1 MTEDQLSDTLQST
14 LSNVDNPRF
23 VHLHVHSEYSVVDG
37 TIKVKDL
44 INSVEQDNQPAVAL
58 TDQSN
63 LYALVKFYSSTI
75 DAGVKPII
83 GADVLLEED
92 DGSQVHRVVL
102 LCQNS
107 QGYLSLSH
115 LISKGF
121 LSNQQLVNNQQ
132 VPLIKRDWLAK
143 HNHGLIALSGGRE
156 GDLGKALLSQN
167 HDLVAQRTQ
176 WWQAYFPDRFYLEL
190 IRTGRENE
198 EVYIQLAIALA
209 QQQALP
215 VVATNDVRFK
225 HAEDFEAHEV
235 RTCIHDG
242 YILIDQNRPKRF
254 SEQQYLRTSQEMCE
268 LFADIPD
275 AITNT
280 VEIAKRCSLDLTLG
294 TYFLPDFPIPEGMTM
309 DEFFVQE
316 SHKGLDE
323 RLAFLFGNETLE
335 VQSLKRTEYYDRIK
349 FELDIILQMGF
360 PGYFLIVA
368 DFIQWAKNHQI
379 PVGPGR
385 GSGAGSLVAYAL
397 KITDL
402 DPIKYDLLFERF
414 LNPERV
420 SMPDFDV
427 DFCMDRRD
435 EVIDYVAEH
444 YGRDHVSQ
452 IVTYGTMAAKA
463 VVRDVGRVLGMGY
476 GAVDSIAK
484 LIPNELGIKLSKALD
499 QEEDLQKR
507 QESDEDAA
515 QLLELALKL
524 EGTVRN
530 TGKHAGGVVI
540 GPKPLDHFCPV
551 QSEAD
556 GSSVVTQLD
565 KNDVETAGLVKF
577 DFLGLRTLTIID
589 WALQTINAGKS
600 VGDEGFLDIARIPL
614 ADEKTF
620 DLIKTGRTT
629 GIFQLESS
637 GMQNLIVKLRPDC
650 FEDIIALVA
659 LFRPGPLESGMV
671 DNFINRKHGR
681 EKVSYP
687 DPQFQHESLEPI
699 LEPTYGVILYQEQ
712 VMQIAQVLAGYTLGG
727 ADLLRR
733 AMGKK
738 KPEEMA
744 KQRSVFKAGA
754 ESIGVDGD
762 LAMKI
767 FDLVEKFAGYGF
779 NKSHS
784 AAYALVSY
792 QAAWLKTH
800 YPAEFMAAQI
810 SSDMD
815 NTEKVVHMI
824 NECASMGIEVLS
836 PNINSGQI
844 HFKPAGKES
853 IDYGLGAIKGVG
865 EAALEGVISER
876 TRNGIFNDLFDFTL
890 RVGKKL
896 NRRVIEALVRAG
908 ALDCLADNRNAM
920 LQSIPM
926 ALKQAEQQLK
936 NDALG
941 QTDLFGET
949 LSIEHEGD
957 TQLIQVAD
965 LPQKQRLAFEKETLG
980 LYMTGHPID
989 VYEKELQQ
997 LVQKRIIELKP
1008 DKWDKVWVAG
1018 LVMTIRA
1025 KVTKSGAKMG
1035 FITLDDKTARVDVVC
1050 RPAVYEAIV
1059 DDIHQDTVAMV
1070 FGKVAE
1076 DTFNGGIKVD
1086 AEQIVTLAE
1095 ARLER
1100 ARALKLF
1107 MNSAEL
1113 CEQKI
1118 EQVSQT
1124 LQQFVSE
1131 RGLPL
1136 VVDFANHQGRV
1147 QLKSDALFIP
1157 EDALLE
1163 TLDAQGFRP
1172 EVVLN

>member
-1 MTEDQLSDTLQST
+1 MSSPVRPQ
-14 LSNVDNPRF
+14 F
-23 VHLHVHSEYSVVDG
+23 VHLHLHSEYSVVDSTLG
-37 TIKVKDL
+37 VKQ
-44 INSVEQDNQPAVAL
+44 IVSQVESFEQPAVAL

-63 LYALVKFYSSTI
+63 LYALVKFYTAAMAS
-75 DAGVKPII
+75 GLKPIV
-83 GADVLLEED
+83 GADIWLQEED
-92 DGSQVHRVVL
+92 GSEVFRLVL
-102 LCQNS
+102 LCQNA
-107 QGYLSLSH
+107 QGYLNLSQ

-121 LSNQQLVNNQQ
+121 LTNQQ
-132 VPLIKRDWLAK
+132 VYQSQQVPMIKRSWLAQ
-143 HNHGLIALSGGRE
+143 HCAGLIALSAGRE
-156 GDLGKALLSQN
+156 GDVGVALLKQN
-167 HDLVAQRTQ
+167 ASLVEQRVQ
-176 WWQAYFPDRFYLEL
+176 WWQEYFPNRFYIEL

-198 EVYIQLAIALA
+198 EPYIQLALALA
-209 QQQALP
+209 EQHSLP
-215 VVATNDVRFK
+215 VVATNDVRFMK
-225 HAEDFEAHEV
+225 PEDFEAHEV

-254 SEQQYLRTSQEMCE
+254 SEQQYLRSSAEMCE
-268 LFADIPD
+268 LFADIPE
-275 AITNT
+275 ALQNS

-294 TYFLPDFPIPEGMTM
+294 TYFLPDFPIPDGMTM

-323 RLAFLFGNETLE
+323 RLEFLFAQETAD
-335 VQSLKRTEYYDRIK
+335 VQARKRQEYYERIK

-435 EVIDYVAEH
+435 EVIDYVAQH

-452 IVTYGTMAAKA
+452 IVTFGTMAAKA

-484 LIPNELGIKLSKALD
+484 LIPNELGIKLKDAV
-499 QEEDLQKR
+499 QEEDMVARRKA
-507 QESDEDAA
+507 DDDAD
-515 QLLELALKL
+515 QLLKLALKL

-551 QSEAD
+551 QSEVD

-589 WALQTINAGKS
+589 WALHSINGNKTPD
-600 VGDEGFLDIARIPL
+600 DEGFLDIARIPL
-614 ADEKTF
+614 DDAQTF
-620 DLIKTGRTT
+620 ELIKTGKTT

-712 VMQIAQVLAGYTLGG
+712 VMQIAQVLAGYSLGG

-744 KQRSVFKAGA
+744 KQRSIFKEGA
-754 ESIGVDGD
+754 EGIGVDGE

-824 NECASMGIEVLS
+824 NECYAMGLEVLP
-836 PNINSGQI
+836 PNVNFGEIQ
-844 HFKPAGKES
+844 FKPAGEKA
-853 IDYGLGAIKGVG
+853 IYYGLGAIKGVG
-865 EAALEGVISER
+865 ESALEGLIVER
-876 TRNGIFNDLFDFTL
+876 EQHGVFKDLFDFAL

-896 NRRVIEALVRAG
+896 NKRVIEALVRCG
-908 ALDCLADNRNAM
+908 ALDCLHDNRNAM
-920 LQSIPM
+920 LQSVPM

-936 NDALG
+936 NDSLG
-941 QTDLFGET
+941 QTDLFGDQ
-949 LSIEHEGD
+949 LSVDHDGD
-957 TQLIQVAD
+957 NKLLDVAD
-965 LPQKQRLAFEKETLG
+965 LPQKQRLTFEKETLG

-989 VYEKELQQ
+989 IYEAELRQ
-997 LVQKRIIELKP
+997 LVSKKIIQLRP
-1008 DKWDKVWVAG
+1008 DKWEKTWVAG
-1018 LVMTIRA
+1018 LVMAMRA

-1035 FITLDDKTARVDVVC
+1035 FLTLDDKSARVEVVC
-1050 RPAVYEAIV
+1050 RPTIFETVLESIQADMVVMVY
-1059 DDIHQDTVAMV
+1059 
-1070 FGKVAE
+1070 GKVAE

-1086 AEQIVTLAE
+1086 AEQIVSLAE
-1095 ARLER
+1095 ARVER
-1100 ARALKLF
+1100 ARALKLY
-1107 MNSAEL
+1107 MKSQSLNT
-1113 CEQKI
+1113 EQI
-1118 EQVSQT
+1118 
-1124 LQQFVSE
+1124 QQIQSLLSHYATE
-1131 RGLPL
+1131 RGLP
-1136 VVDFANHQGRV
+1136 VVIEFANEYGRV
-1147 QLKSDALFIP
+1147 QLKSQQQYLP
-1157 EDALLE
+1157 EDDLIEGLSV
-1163 TLDAQGFRP
+1163 QGFLP
-1172 EVVLN
+1172 EVVLNT

>member
-1 MTEDQLSDTLQST
+1 MTTP
-14 LSNVDNPRF
+14 SNSAF

-37 TIKVKDL
+37 TLRVKDL
-44 INSVEQDNQPAVAL
+44 ISKVANFEQPAVAL

-63 LYALVKFYSSTI
+63 LYALVKFYSGAMG
-75 DAGVKPII
+75 AGLKPVVGSEIW
-83 GADVLLEED
+83 LEDEQT
-92 DGSQVHRVVL
+92 SEVFRIVL
-102 LCQNS
+102 LCQNP
-107 QGYLSLSH
+107 QGYLNLSH
-115 LISKGF
+115 LLSMGF
-121 LSNQQLVNNQQ
+121 LKNQQIHQSQQ
-132 VPLIKRDWLAK
+132 VPLVKRSWLAK
-143 HNHGLIALSGGRE
+143 HSEGLIALSGGRE
-156 GDLGKALLSQN
+156 GDVGVALLAQN
-167 HDLVAQRTQ
+167 QALVSERTQ
-176 WWQAYFPDRFYLEL
+176 WWQEHFPNRYYLEL

-198 EVYIQLAIALA
+198 ETYLQLALLLA
-209 QQQALP
+209 QEHSLP
-215 VVATNDVRFK
+215 VVATNDVRFMSP
-225 HAEDFEAHEV
+225 EDFEAHEV

-242 YILIDQNRPKRF
+242 YILIDQNRPKRY
-254 SEQQYLRTSQEMCE
+254 SEQQYLRSTDEMLE
-268 LFADIPD
+268 LFADIPE
-275 AITNT
+275 ALQNS

-294 TYFLPDFPIPEGMTM
+294 TYFLPDFPIPDGMTM

-323 RLAFLFGNETLE
+323 RLEFLFGQETPD
-335 VQSLKRTEYYDRIK
+335 VQAKKRVEYYDRIK

-435 EVIDYVAEH
+435 EVIDYVSRH

-452 IVTYGTMAAKA
+452 IVTFGTMAAKA

-484 LIPNELGIKLSKALD
+484 LIPNELGIKLKDAV
-499 QEEDLQKR
+499 QEEEMKAR
-507 QESDEDAA
+507 RESDEDAD

-589 WALQTINAGKS
+589 WALQSINGNKTPN
-600 VGDEGFLDIARIPL
+600 DEGFLDIARIPL
-614 ADEKTF
+614 DDEKTF
-620 DLIKTGRTT
+620 ELIKTGKTT
-629 GIFQLESS
+629 GVFQLESS

-687 DPQFQHESLEPI
+687 DPQFQHDSLQPI

-744 KQRSVFKAGA
+744 KQRSVFKEGA

-824 NECASMGIEVLS
+824 NECYAMGLEVNP

-844 HFKPAGKES
+844 HFKPAGEKAVN
-853 IDYGLGAIKGVG
+853 YGLGAIKGVG
-865 EAALEGVISER
+865 ESALEGVIAER
-876 TRNGIFNDLFDFTL
+876 NTNGAFNDLFDFAL

-896 NRRVIEALVRAG
+896 NKRVIESLIRSG
-908 ALDCLADNRNAM
+908 ALDCLHDNRNAM

-926 ALKQAEQQLK
+926 ALKQAEQQIK
-936 NDALG
+936 NEAAG
-941 QTDLFGET
+941 QSDLFGEM
-949 LSIEHEGD
+949 LSVDHEGD
-957 TQLIQVAD
+957 NKLLEVTE
-965 LPQKQRLAFEKETLG
+965 LPQKQRLAFEKDTLG

-989 VYEKELQQ
+989 TYQKELKQ
-997 LVQKRIIELKP
+997 LINRSLINLRP
-1008 DKWDKVWVAG
+1008 DKWEKVWVAG
-1018 LVMTIRA
+1018 LVMAMRA
-1025 KVTKSGAKMG
+1025 KITKSGAKMG

-1050 RPAVYEAIV
+1050 RPAVFEAII
-1059 DDIHQDTVAMV
+1059 DDIQPDMV
-1070 FGKVAE
+1070 VMVYGKVAE

-1086 AEQIVTLAE
+1086 AEQVVSLAE
-1095 ARLER
+1095 ARVER
-1100 ARALKLF
+1100 ARALKLL
-1107 MNSAEL
+1107 MNTESLNPERVDSVVEIFKPYQAEN
-1113 CEQKI
+1113 
-1118 EQVSQT
+1118 
-1124 LQQFVSE
+1124 
-1131 RGLPL
+1131 GLPL
-1136 VVDFANHQGRV
+1136 VIEYENGQGRV
-1147 QLKSDALFIP
+1147 QMKSQKLYSP
-1157 EDALLE
+1157 EDELLE
-1163 TLDAQGFRP
+1163 TLDAQGFFP
-1172 EVVLN
+1172 EVILN